1 MMEEIEWFVGID
13 WASKTHQA
21 CLIDAGGKIVG
32 ERAFDHDGAGLA
44 ELCAWLLSMT
54 GAEPAAIAVAIE
66 VPHGPIVETLLE
78 RGFPVY
84 AINPKQLDRFRDRF
98 TVAGAKDDRRDAQ
111 VAADSLRTDRH
122 AFRRLSVDDP
132 VIVELREWS
141 RMTEDLQRE
150 RSRLANRVRE
160 QLWRYYPQMLALS
173 DDLAAAWFLELWR
186 QAPSPAKAARLRQ
199 TTIEQ
204 LLKAHRIRRL
214 QAAEVLQVLRQ
225 KPLSVAPGVV
235 AAATAHIDV
244 VAARIGLVDRQLKA
258 AHRKLDQLCDQLI
271 PPAETAPAEGGEENA
286 PGQRCEQ
293 RDVVILRSMPGLG
306 RITLATLLPTG
317 QARGLKAH
325 EAWQPLQRRDYH
337 ALRLLSGVAPVTR
350 RSGKS
355 CIVVRRYACNK
366 RLDNA
371 LYHWARVATQHDAP
385 SRDRYAAL
393 RARGHSHG
401 RALRTVA
408 DRLLSVACTLL
419 ERQTLFDP
427 DYKPPQAAA
436 A

>member
-1 MMEEIEWFVGID
+1 MTTEIGWFAGID
-13 WASKTHQA
+13 WASQMHQV
-21 CLIDAGGKIVG
+21 CLINAIGKIIG
-32 ERAFDHDGAGLA
+32 ERAFAHDGAGLA
-44 ELCAWLLSMT
+44 ELCAWLLSIT
-54 GAEPAAIAVAIE
+54 GAEPAAMAVAIE

-78 RGFPVY
+78 RGFSVY

-122 AFRRLSVDDP
+122 AFRRLSIDEP

-160 QLWRYYPQMLALS
+160 QLWRYYPQMLTLG
-173 DDLAAAWFLELWR
+173 DDLAAAWFLDLWR
-186 QAPSPAKAARLRQ
+186 QAPTPAKAARLHL
-199 TTIEQ
+199 TTIERV
-204 LLKAHRIRRL
+204 LKAHRIRRL

-235 AAATAHIDV
+235 AAATAHIDA
-244 VAARIGLVDRQLKA
+244 VAARIGLVNQQLNA

-271 PPAETAPAEGGEENA
+271 PPAEIAPAEGGQENA
-286 PGQRCEQ
+286 PGPHCEQ

-306 RITLATLLPTG
+306 RITLATLL
-317 QARGLKAH
+317 A

-355 CIVVRRYACNK
+355 CIVVRCYACNK

-371 LYHWARVATQHDAP
+371 LYHWARVTTQHDAA

-393 RARGHSHG
+393 RGRGHSHG
-401 RALRTVA
+401 RALRTPGLRRGRLA

-427 DYKPPQAAA
+427 DHEPPQAAA